1 MNTGGHTIFITGGA
15 SGIGLAF
22 ATRLLQDGNTV
33 IVCGRRG
40 SALEQAR
47 TQLPGL
53 QVHAADLSLP
63 EERVR
68 VAGWVTAQF
77 PKLDVLFNNAGIQQY
92 IKLAES
98 PEWPTIH
105 NELAINL
112 EAHIHL
118 TTLLIPHLAKQPHPA
133 ILITTSGLAFVPL
146 AAAPIYCAT
155 KAAMRSFTLSLRHQ
169 LAKTPIEVVEV
180 IPPAVKTDLGGPGL
194 HDWATPLDEFVDAA
208 YAQLRAGKH
217 ELTYGFSQ
225 ESSEATK
232 EQRDAIFA
240 RMNRA

>member
-1 MNTGGHTIFITGGA
+1 MNTTGHTIFISGGA

-22 ATRLLQDGNTV
+22 ASRLLKDGNTV

-40 SALEQAR
+40 SALKQAR
-47 TQLPGL
+47 SQLPGL

-68 VAGWVTAQF
+68 VAAWVTAQF
-77 PKLDVLFNNAGIQQY
+77 QKFDVLFNNAGIQQY

-98 PEWPTIH
+98 PEWSTIH

-118 TTLLIPHLAKQPHPA
+118 TTLLIPHLTKQPHPA

-155 KAAMRSFTLSLRHQ
+155 KAAMRSFTLSCRHQ
-169 LAKTPIEVVEV
+169 LAKTPIEVIEI
-180 IPPAVKTDLGGPGL
+180 IPPGVNTDLGGPGL
-194 HDWATPLDEFVDAA
+194 HTWGVPLDEFADAA
-208 YAQLRAGKH
+208 FDQLRAGKTEITH
-217 ELTYGFSQ
+217 AFS
-225 ESSEATK
+225 EEARRASPDQL
-232 EQRDAIFA
+232 EAIFR
-240 RMNRA
+240 RMNQH